1 MVSKMT
7 PRLKANTL
15 TNGHKTVRL
24 TDREVTI
31 IYLVMCHGK
40 VSFDLISE
48 VLWPDADTMP
58 DYWRSII
65 QISVHRLRQKINGFG
80 FKIVT
85 KWSYG
90 YGLEIDG

>member
-15 TNGHKTVRL
+15 TNGPKTVRL

-31 IYLVMCHGK
+31 VYLVMCHGK

-48 VLWPDADTMP
+48 VL
-58 DYWRSII
+58 R
-65 QISVHRLRQKINGFG
+65 KI
-80 FKIVT
+80 
-85 KWSYG
+85 
-90 YGLEIDG
+90 L